1 MSDIKKLLLVEDDP
15 NLGSVL
21 KEYLEIKGFD
31 VDHAENGKLGWDKFI
46 TSHYD
51 FLILDVM
58 MPVMDGFELGR
69 EIRKKNQEVPILF
82 LTAKSM
88 KEDKIKGFELGADD
102 YLTKPFSMEELVLR
116 IDAIM
121 RRTNRS
127 IDELEKQTE
136 FEIGKYSFD
145 YVRQILSINNENK
158 KLTTKE
164 ADLLKML
171 CMYKNDVMKREDALV
186 KIWGDDNYFT
196 ARSMDVFI
204 TKLRKYLKEDSN
216 INIMNIH
223 GAGYKLVV

>member
-1 MSDIKKLLLVEDDP
+1 MSQDKKLLLVEDDP
-15 NLGSVL
+15 SLGSVL

-31 VDHAENGKLGWDKFI
+31 VDHAENGKLGWEKFI

-51 FLILDVM
+51 FIILDVM
-58 MPVMDGFELGR
+58 MPVMDGFELGG
-69 EIRKKNQEVPILF
+69 EIRKKNQDVPILF
-82 LTAKSM
+82 LTAKSL
-88 KEDKIKGFELGADD
+88 KEDKIKGFELGGDD
-102 YLTKPFSMEELVLR
+102 YLTKPFSMEELILR
-116 IDAIM
+116 IEAIM
-121 RRTNRS
+121 KRVNKNQE
-127 IDELEKQTE
+127 ELDKQTE
-136 FEIGKYSFD
+136 FEIGSYHFD
-145 YVRQILSINNENK
+145 YTRQILSINAEEK

-164 ADLLKML
+164 SELLKML
-171 CMYKNDVMKREDALV
+171 CLNINSVMKREDALV